1 MADLIKNRCHVEILM
16 NVEQLVL
23 KTASA
28 QSDSFNKYEVC
39 NMVVTTTVRHLGRHV
54 SVWKGASRTDTSG
67 FLFMSVGSRD
77 LSRLHHSHLIS
88 RVKNTAG
95 SRQPGYPHST
105 GEGKVIDKNALMMMD
120 GRGFCK
126 P

>member
-39 NMVVTTTVRHLGRHV
+39 NMVVTTTVRHL
-54 SVWKGASRTDTSG
+54 WKGASRTDTSG

-88 RVKNTAG
+88 RVENTAG

-105 GEGKVIDKNALMMMD
+105 GEGKVIDKDALMMMD
-120 GRGFCK
+120 GR
-126 P
+126 